1 MVVANAPPA
10 LPQCNATANATASV
24 NCTELRRFIQAGRR
38 AGTGVS
44 DSGVWFPVIPTP
56 GHPFR
61 HPNPSLRLPLT
72 VIPAHQPII
81 PTPLPSFRRK
91 PESGDDGSITVW
103 RITTP
108 DSGFR
113 RNDGLKGEFDDTLLQ
128 RPQQLLVVFPA
139 GAPEAVVGG
148 QLQVAG
154 VLQQFDVGDYFG
166 EGGEKVAAFQFA
178 ALEGAAGDIL

>member
-1 MVVANAPPA
+1 MVWRMRRRRCP
-10 LPQCNATANATASV
+10 NATQRPTQPQASIV
-24 NCTELRRFIQAGRR
+24 PNCGGLFKPAGAPGQRFPIRGF
-38 AGTGVS
+38 GFPLS
-44 DSGVWFPVIPTP
+44 DTRSI
-56 GHPFR
+56 
-61 HPNPSLRLPLT
+61 
-72 VIPAHQPII
+72 IAAHQPII

-113 RNDGLKGEFDDTLLQ
+113 RNDGLKGEFDDTPLQ
-128 RPQQLLVVFPA
+128 RPQQFLVVFAA
-139 GAPEAVVGG
+139 GAPEAVVVG

-166 EGGEKVAAFQFA
+166 EGGEKVAAFQLA